1 MRKSTIYRGKSHHV
15 NLLLLFSRKESEQKP
30 KLNNLRII
38 PSMPSTVAPEKSPHS
53 EPTSRTLIVAPPSIS
68 SKQDVLEAV
77 FENHNRSTTDLQM
90 LDRLAAGIITLP
102 SDKYDLVLLLSEPQG
117 SAGEAAQFVTKD
129 VMLQLVQSMRAG
141 ARIRRQNGTFGTVTA
156 ERTEALLAGLL
167 EDGTG
172 GMVKPSFSE
181 TSAVPLRLG
190 GTRKTKKDHDHASA
204 NGSSAVTNA
213 NGKRDGVSAA
223 TAENERVNG
232 VGFVDFSDDLESEL
246 ITGEDDELVDED
258 SLLTEADLARP
269 VVQRKL

>member
-1 MRKSTIYRGKSHHV
+1 
-15 NLLLLFSRKESEQKP
+15 
-30 KLNNLRII
+30 
-38 PSMPSTVAPEKSPHS
+38 MPSTVAPEKSPQS
-53 EPTSRTLIVAPPSIS
+53 ISASRTLIVAPPSIS

-77 FENHNRSTTDLQM
+77 FENHDRSTTDLQM
-90 LDRLAAGIITLP
+90 LDRLAANIITLP
-102 SDKYDLVLLLSEPQG
+102 SERYDLVLLLSEPQG

-141 ARIRRQNGTFGTVTA
+141 ARIRRQNGTFGTVTV

-172 GMVKPSFSE
+172 GMVKPSFSD

-190 GTRKTKKDHDHASA
+190 SARKTKQDHDGTKT
-204 NGSSAVTNA
+204 NGSLAVTNA
-213 NGKRDGVSAA
+213 NGKRDDLSTV
-223 TAENERVNG
+223 TMENGKVNG

-269 VVQRKL
+269 VIQRKLLNLSCSVLVI